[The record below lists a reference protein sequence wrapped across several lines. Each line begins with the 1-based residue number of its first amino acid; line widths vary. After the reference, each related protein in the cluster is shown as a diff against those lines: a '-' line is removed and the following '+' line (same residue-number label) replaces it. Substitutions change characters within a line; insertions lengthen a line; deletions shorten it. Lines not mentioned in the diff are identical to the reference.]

1 VQLESSA
8 IAGSNLSDALTPEQY
23 YDGIRADDASVRPIK
38 RLMLA
43 VLEDAMR
50 CYQTY
55 ATSRNRAQRRLFVDA
70 EMWLMDRHAS
80 GVFAFETVCET
91 LGIEPSCLR
100 AGLRRWRLQQ
110 LDGMN
115 PRRLARR
122 SPVTSTSRISA
133 PLKRRRR
140 KLAQATG
147 GDDNNVAVAVN
158 AECNGVGHHGSDMHH
173 GGDVLDDRVGY
184 DQGGEIESFNGTEPA
199 DGPEASASGQEAI
212 VSPRET
218 SVLSRETSVSPR
230 IELQEIALA

>member
-1 VQLESSA
+1 M
-8 IAGSNLSDALTPEQY
+8 AGSNFSDALTPEQY

-55 ATSRNRAQRRLFVDA
+55 ANSRNRAQRRLFVDA
-70 EMWLMDRHAS
+70 EMWLMDRHAG

-147 GDDNNVAVAVN
+147 GDDNSVAVAVN

-173 GGDVLDDRVGY
+173 GGDVLGDVLDDSVGY
-184 DQGGEIESFNGTEPA
+184 DYGGEIESLNGTDPA
-199 DGPEASASGQEAI
+199 DGPEAGASAQEAI
-212 VSPRET
+212 VSPREA
-218 SVLSRETSVSPR
+218 SVSARQASVPPR
-230 IELQEIALA
+230 IEVQEVALA